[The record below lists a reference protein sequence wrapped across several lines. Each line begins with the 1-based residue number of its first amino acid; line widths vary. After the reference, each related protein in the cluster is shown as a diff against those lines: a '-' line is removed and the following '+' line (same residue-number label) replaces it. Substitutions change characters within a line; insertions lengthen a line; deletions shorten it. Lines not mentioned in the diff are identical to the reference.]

1 MLIKK
6 LKNLNK
12 LIGLTRKLS
21 VNVPR
26 KVFLTIYKS
35 FIERHLD
42 YGDILCDKPENE
54 NFQNKL
60 EKDQYRTCLAM
71 TGVMQ
76 ETSRQILYGE
86 LGLHSLSKRRW
97 RNKLFFWYKI

>member
-12 LIGLTRKLS
+12 LKGLIRKLL

-60 EKDQYRTCLAM
+60 QKDEYRTCLAM
-71 TGVMQ
+71 TGAIQ
-76 ETSRQILYGE
+76 ETSKQILYGE

-97 RNKLFFWYKI
+97 RYKLFFLYKI